1 MREEGS
7 GDEGEGAQRYFLGA
21 VECPDRDP
29 AWFIE
34 LEVNTKTQ

>member
-7 GDEGEGAQRYFLGA
+7 GDEGEGAGA
-21 VECPDRDP
+21 VECPDSNP

-34 LEVNTKTQ
+34 LDVNRNPVK